1 MGVAEIAVERYW
13 STSSFGCF
21 GLSTAIEE
29 AIWMAGEEGGS
40 GFGMDA

>member
-1 MGVAEIAVERYW
+1 MAVVRYL

-29 AIWMAGEEGGS
+29 AIGRQVKV
-40 GFGMDA
+40 